1 MKKALLVSF
10 AFTCITYF
18 ANAQK
23 PKAITGVA
31 ITPNSGA
38 AKLLP
43 DLTFSLIPVISS
55 GGNGYEPVAGFAERI
70 KMPIRFI
77 VKNIGNA
84 AAKPCK
90 VEIELYY
97 TGQLTAGEAR
107 QSGEGNGGPVSFNR
121 IVRSEICEIQAI
133 EKGKDVLRNHAFV
146 FSKFPEEAF
155 GKRVKLIAHIIYP
168 DYNGEI
174 SRANN
179 YSEAYEFDLVK

>member
-1 MKKALLVSF
+1 MKKTLLVSF
-10 AFTCITYF
+10 AFISITHF
-18 ANAQK
+18 TNAQK

-31 ITPNSGA
+31 VTPNGGA

-43 DLTFSLIPVISS
+43 DLTFSLIPVVSS
-55 GGNGYEPVAGFAERI
+55 GGNGYEPVAGIAGRI

-107 QSGEGNGGPVSFNR
+107 NATEGNAGPGNFNR
-121 IVRSEICEIQAI
+121 IVRSEICEIQTL

-155 GKRVKLIAHIIYP
+155 GKRVKIIAHIIYP

-174 SRANN
+174 SRVNN